1 MIPQGHDGAA
11 DSATYA
17 TAHMIYRRA
26 GWTGPLP
33 LPVGE
38 KGPPPEGFTGWT
50 GAYPSGADSQA
61 WIDDYPEY
69 ATTAQLGLRMP
80 DGVVGIDVDHYGS
93 KNGADTLAEA
103 QRRWGPLP
111 AAPRS
116 SARGQDNPSG
126 IRFFSVPKGT
136 ALRTLISFPE
146 LGLGGIEIIQRHHR
160 YAVAWPSTN
169 PHHGGASYLWFGT
182 ASPSMPPQ
190 VAKLN
195 PLPPAWLDALAG
207 ADEPGVAAADPQ
219 TVQMFASQYNGAD
232 GTASLRGPLSAFAR
246 AHGERHEARH
256 DAMVSAACWAA
267 REARA
272 GCYPA
277 GDARAHL
284 RGAFVAALV
293 EARGGQRLAG
303 PTEARREFD
312 SIWAWAVSQALAE
325 PIESIRARIKP
336 RLVAVPPEGLRGLSA
351 ADAFFADGPFV
362 MPAEPENGPQAP
374 AQAASDAFPGQPAPA
389 GDAVQQVGRLNLPAE
404 FWDARPSLKHIR
416 DGALSRWA
424 CPDAVLG
431 CVLAR
436 AGAFAHPGDVV
447 DLGIGS
453 SPLSV
458 FVIPYG
464 PPSAGK
470 GLAVQV
476 ARDLLPT
483 PAHLAEAFRER
494 PLGTGEGLTESY
506 LGQVSVMDPATQK
519 VTKQRGQVRE
529 NVLFVMDEGESLVR
543 LAARNGSTIATTI
556 RRAWSGELL
565 GEANASADRD
575 RQVERGA
582 YSMGLIVSFQPA
594 TIGPLF
600 DPNEVGGGTP
610 HRFLYFAADDDTLPE
625 DPPEDL
631 PSWPG
636 PLESADRRDPELVK
650 QWAAPPAQTYRLTDV
665 EALAEIRA
673 VRWAGL
679 RRAQV
684 VDELDGHRN
693 QYRGRVAAHLAILD
707 GRSEV
712 DGEDWR
718 LAGLVLDVSDR
729 VRTEAIAY
737 GQRLT
742 AAEVARSNDHRVQLE
757 ARVEVARLQVKR
769 SAEEQQI
776 AKGAAIVARKVLRT
790 APVEG
795 LAGRPIRD
803 ALGARYRPVGA
814 ACLEYAVQAGWLV
827 AEEAKQGGTRY
838 LVGPAIGEVPE
849 A

>member
-1 MIPQGHDGAA
+1 MLPQGHHEIAVPA
-11 DSATYA
+11 IYA
-17 TAHMIYRRA
+17 TAHTTYRRA

-33 LPVGE
+33 LPEGA
-38 KGPPPEGFTGWT
+38 KWPPPEGFTGWT
-50 GAYPSGADSQA
+50 GADPSGADSQA

-69 ATTAQLGLRMP
+69 ATTRQLGLRMAP
-80 DGVVGIDVDHYGS
+80 DVIGIDVDHYGV
-93 KNGADTLAEA
+93 KNGADTLVEAE
-103 QRRWGPLP
+103 RRWGPLP

-116 SARGQDNPSG
+116 SARGEANPSG
-126 IRFFSVPKGT
+126 IRFFRVPAGT
-136 ALRTLISFPE
+136 TLRTQIGFPE
-146 LGLGGIEIIQRHHR
+146 LGLGSIEVIQRHHR
-160 YAVAWPSTN
+160 YAVAWPSLN
-169 PHHGGASYLWFGT
+169 PHHGGEPYAWYGT
-182 ASPSMPPQ
+182 AGPDVPPA
-190 VAKLN
+190 VAKLLS
-195 PLPPAWLDALAG
+195 LPQAWIDALAG

-219 TVQMFASQYNGAD
+219 TVQLFMAQHTGQD
-232 GTASLRGPLSAFAR
+232 GTASLKGPLSAFAR
-246 AHGERHEARH
+246 SIGERHEARH

-277 GDARAHL
+277 GDARAQL

-293 EARGGQRLAG
+293 EARGGRRLAG

-312 SIWAWAVSQALAE
+312 SLWAWAVSQALAE
-325 PIESIRARIKP
+325 PIESIRRRVKP
-336 RLVAVPPEGLRGLSA
+336 RLQVVQGGLA
-351 ADAFFADGPFV
+351 ADAFFSDVPYSMLTG
-362 MPAEPENGPQAP
+362 PENDAQRPTEPLSGHVPGGPVQ
-374 AQAASDAFPGQPAPA
+374 QGDAEQPAAP
-389 GDAVQQVGRLNLPAE
+389 GRLNLPPE

-416 DGALSRWA
+416 DAALSRWA
-424 CPDAVLG
+424 CPDAVFG
-431 CVLAR
+431 CVLSR
-436 AGAFAHPGDVV
+436 AGAFAGPQDVV
-447 DLGIGS
+447 DLGIGQA
-453 SPLSV
+453 PLSL

-483 PAHLAEAFRER
+483 PEWLTESFRER

-506 LGQVSVMDPATQK
+506 MGQVPVTDPETGK
-519 VTKQRGQVRE
+519 VTKGRGQVRA

-565 GEANASADRD
+565 GEANASQDRD
-575 RQVERGA
+575 RQIERGA

-625 DPPEDL
+625 EPPEDL
-631 PSWPG
+631 PRWPG
-636 PLESADRRDPELVK
+636 ALHQGEQRDPELVR
-650 QWAAPPAQTYRLTDV
+650 QWGAPPARTFRLVDGD
-665 EALAEIRA
+665 ALREIRM

-679 RRAQV
+679 RRAAE

-693 QYRGRVAAHLAILD
+693 QMRGRVAAHLAALD
-707 GRSEV
+707 GRLEV

-718 LAGLVLDVSDR
+718 LAGVVLGVSDR
-729 VRTEAIAY
+729 VRGEAIAY

-742 AAEVARSNDHRVQLE
+742 AAEVARQDERVVSVQ
-757 ARVEVARLQVKR
+757 ARVEVARLTVQASV
-769 SAEEQQI
+769 EEQRV
-776 AKGAAIVARKVLRT
+776 AKVAAMLARKVLRDASPDGT
-790 APVEG
+790 
-795 LAGRPIRD
+795 LARTVKDAAGKYKRD
-803 ALGARYRPVGA
+803 AA
-814 ACLEYAVQAGWLV
+814 AAIEHAVEVEWLTAV
-827 AEEAKQGGTRY
+827 PTKQGGFRY
-838 LVGPAIGEVPE
+838 LAGPRIGEVPG

>member
-1 MIPQGHDGAA
+1 MLPQGQSESAA
-11 DSATYA
+11 PATYA

-33 LPVGE
+33 LPAGE

-50 GAYPSGADSQA
+50 GADPSGADSQA

-69 ATTAQLGLRMP
+69 ATTAQLGLRMAP
-80 DGVVGIDVDHYGS
+80 DVIGIDVDHYGS

-116 SARGQDNPSG
+116 SARGEDNPSG
-126 IRFFSVPKGT
+126 IRFFRVTPGT

-146 LGLGGIEIIQRHHR
+146 LGLGGIEVIQRHHR
-160 YAVAWPSTN
+160 YAVAWPSRN
-169 PHHGGASYLWFGT
+169 PHHGGAPYAWYGT
-182 ASPSMPPQ
+182 AGPDVPPA
-190 VAKLN
+190 VARLL
-195 PLPPAWLDALAG
+195 PLPQAWIEALAG

-219 TVQMFASQYNGAD
+219 TVQLFMSQHSGQD
-232 GTASLRGPLSAFAR
+232 GTASLRGPLSAFTR
-246 AHGERHEARH
+246 AIGERHEARH

-277 GDARAHL
+277 GDARAQL

-303 PTEARREFD
+303 PPEARREFE

-325 PIESIRARIKP
+325 PIDSIRKRIKP
-336 RLVAVPPEGLRGLSA
+336 RLQVVPPGGLT
-351 ADAFFADGPFV
+351 ADAFF
-362 MPAEPENGPQAP
+362 
-374 AQAASDAFPGQPAPA
+374 SDAPYSTLPASEIDAQRATEDPSGPVPSEPA
-389 GDAVQQVGRLNLPAE
+389 RAGNAGEPLTAGRLNLPGE

-416 DGALSRWA
+416 DAALSRWA

-436 AGAFAHPGDVV
+436 AGAFAHPGDTV
-447 DLGIGS
+447 DLGIGR

-458 FVIPYG
+458 FVVPYG

-483 PAHLAEAFRER
+483 PGYLHEGFRER

-506 LGQVSVMDPATQK
+506 LGMVPTTDPVTGK
-519 VTKQRGQVRE
+519 VAKVRGQVRE

-565 GEANASADRD
+565 GEANASAERD

-594 TIGPLF
+594 TIAPLF
-600 DPNEVGGGTP
+600 DPAEVGGGTP

-625 DPPEDL
+625 EPPEDL
-631 PSWPG
+631 PGWPG
-636 PLESADRRDPELVK
+636 ALEAAYRPDPDLAK
-650 QWAAPPAQTYRLTDV
+650 QWIGGPPAQTFALTDAD
-665 EALAEIRA
+665 ALREIRA

-679 RRAQV
+679 RRAAV

-718 LAGLVLDVSDR
+718 LAGCVLDVSDR

-737 GQRLT
+737 GRRLT
-742 AAEVARSNDHRVQLE
+742 AAEAARMSDSRVQLE
-757 ARVEVARLQVKR
+757 ARVEVARLTVQA
-769 SAEEQQI
+769 SAEEQRV
-776 AKGAAIVARKVLRT
+776 AKVAAMLARKVLRDANPDGTT
-790 APVEG
+790 ARVV
-795 LAGRPIRD
+795 RD
-803 ALGARYRPVGA
+803 AAGKYKRDA
-814 ACLEYAVQAGWLV
+814 AAAVEHAVEVEWLT
-827 AEEAKQGGTRY
+827 AEPAKQGGFRY
-838 LVGPAIGEVPE
+838 RVGPRIGEVPGT
-849 A
+849 